1 MRTNTTA
8 QLRRLIGAL
17 VGLGLVL
24 VAGCG
29 GHSNDSNDS
38 IDTRGWTSQ
47 DVIETFAEG
56 NVPADYVGPL
66 YEFELGNSAVKATND
81 ASSFHASWFDF
92 GSGSIL
98 LYDGRVLVF
107 DHLDPLRDL
116 ESSYYN
122 DADDHTWVFT
132 NEACGVL
139 VQLNGEM
146 TAYWAYQYGEVV
158 QTIC

>member
-1 MRTNTTA
+1 MRTNTTT
-8 QLRRLIGAL
+8 QVRRPIGAL
-17 VGLGLVL
+17 VGLGFILI
-24 VAGCG
+24 AGCG
-29 GHSNDSNDS
+29 GDSNDS
-38 IDTRGWTSQ
+38 IDTHGWTSQ

-56 NVPADYVGPL
+56 NVPAAYVGPL
-66 YEFELGNSAVKATND
+66 YEFEPSDSAVKATDD
-81 ASSFHASWFDF
+81 ASAFHASWFDF

-107 DHLDPLRDL
+107 DNLDPLRDL

-122 DADDHTWVFT
+122 AASDHTWVFT

-146 TAYWAYQYGEVV
+146 TAYWAHQYEDVV